1 MRVAVLGGGAWGT
14 AVAKHVARRHP
25 CLLWARDSA
34 LVADLRSQGENA
46 RYLPGY
52 PLGGLKL
59 TADLTEAVN
68 FVGANGLILLASP
81 MSALRPMLSQLAPLR
96 APETP
101 VYWLCKGVERETGL
115 LAHQVAAQVLV
126 DQPVGVLSGPSFA
139 QEVAQG
145 LPFALVAASTD
156 RRGQARVVAALHH
169 GACRL
174 YTSEDVVGVEL
185 AGAVK
190 NVIAIAA
197 GSSDGLALGLN
208 ARAALITRGLAEM
221 TRLGLALG
229 ASAETFV
236 GLAGIGDLMLTC
248 TGELS
253 RNRRVGFALAQGHS
267 LEDAVAALG
276 HVAEGVKTTVAV
288 RELARIHAIDMPIV
302 EAVYAV
308 LFEKISVRAVVE
320 ALLARESRPETR

>member
-1 MRVAVLGGGAWGT
+1 MRVSVLGGGAWGT
-14 AVAKHVARRHP
+14 AVAKHVSRRHP
-25 CLLWARDSA
+25 SLLWARDAA
-34 LVADLRSQGENA
+34 LVADLRASGENT

-52 PLGGLKL
+52 PLQGLSL
-59 TADLTEAVN
+59 TADLAESVRFA
-68 FVGANGLILLASP
+68 GSNGLILLASP
-81 MSALRPMLSQLAPLR
+81 MSALRPMLSQLAQFC

-115 LAHQVAAQVLV
+115 LAHQVAAQVLMH
-126 DQPVGVLSGPSFA
+126 PSVGVLSGPSFA

-145 LPFALVAASTD
+145 LPFALVSAGADQS
-156 RRGQARVVAALHH
+156 GQARVVAALHH
-169 GACRL
+169 GACRV

-185 AGAVK
+185 AGAIK

-197 GSSDGLALGLN
+197 GASDGLALGLN

-229 ASAETFV
+229 ASAETFL

-248 TGELS
+248 TGDLS
-253 RNRRVGFALAQGHS
+253 RNRRVGLALAQGQS
-267 LEDAVAALG
+267 LEAAVAALG

-288 RELARIHAIDMPIV
+288 RELAQRHGIDMPIV

-308 LFEKISVRAVVE
+308 LFEKISVRDVVE
-320 ALLARESRPETR
+320 ALLARESRRETR

>member
-14 AVAKHVARRHP
+14 ALAQHASRRHP
-25 CLLWARDSA
+25 SVLWARDPA
-34 LVADLRSQGENA
+34 LVADWQAWGENR

-52 PLGGLKL
+52 SLSGLNW
-59 TADLTEAVN
+59 TADLPEAVR
-68 FVGANGLILLASP
+68 FAGSEGLILLASP
-81 MSALRPMLSQLAPLR
+81 MSALRPMLSQLAVFRPLDV
-96 APETP
+96 P

-115 LAHQVAAQVLV
+115 LAHQVAAQVFRH
-126 DQPVGVLSGPSFA
+126 QSAGVLSGPSFA

-145 LPFALVAASTD
+145 LPFALVAAGGD
-156 RRGQARVVAALHH
+156 RTGQARVVAALHH
-169 GACRL
+169 GSCRV
-174 YTSEDVVGVEL
+174 YTSQDIVGVEL
-185 AGAVK
+185 AGALK

-197 GSSDGLALGLN
+197 GASDGLALGLN

-248 TGELS
+248 TGDLS
-253 RNRRVGFALAQGHS
+253 RNRRVGLALAQGHS
-267 LEDAVAALG
+267 LDDAVAALG

-288 RELARIHAIDMPIV
+288 RELARRHGVDMPIV
-302 EAVYAV
+302 EAVHAV
-308 LFEKISVRAVVE
+308 LFEKISVRDVVE
-320 ALLARESRPETR
+320 ALLARESRSETR

>member
-14 AVAKHVARRHP
+14 AVAKHVSRRHP
-25 CLLWARDSA
+25 CLLWARDSV
-34 LVADLRSQGENA
+34 LVADLQSQGENA

-52 PLGGLKL
+52 ALERLEV
-59 TADLTEAVN
+59 TANLTEAVR
-68 FVGANGLILLASP
+68 FAGADGLILLASP
-81 MSALRPMLSQLAPLR
+81 MSALRSMLSQIAPLR
-96 APETP
+96 VPEIP

-115 LAHQVAAQVLV
+115 LAHQVAAQVFV
-126 DQPVGVLSGPSFA
+126 HQPVGVLSGPSFA

-145 LPFALVAASTD
+145 LPFALVAASAD
-156 RRGQARVVAALHH
+156 RPGQARVVAALHH
-169 GACRL
+169 GACRV
-174 YTSEDVVGVEL
+174 YTSEDLVGVEL

-197 GSSDGLALGLN
+197 GSCDGLALGLN

-248 TGELS
+248 TGDLS
-253 RNRRVGFALAQGHS
+253 RNRRIGLALAQGQS
-267 LEDAVAALG
+267 LEDALAALG

-288 RELARIHAIDMPIV
+288 RELARRHAIDMPIV
-302 EAVYAV
+302 DAVHAV

-320 ALLARESRPETR
+320 ALLARESRSETR